1 MFTLSDAGYRTLPG
15 YKRTFQPGH
24 MTLGLFF
31 PIEAFEGDIPRMQN
45 QVQLARQAEDAGFA
59 ALWVRDV
66 PLRDPSFGDV
76 GQIFDPWVYLGYI
89 TGQTTNIALGTG
101 AIVVPIRHPLH
112 LAKAAASIDQ
122 LSGGRLLLGVAT
134 GDRPVEFPAFGVDA
148 DSRGEQFREYLDV
161 YRQALG
167 QSFKPVTWSKG
178 VLSGADLVPKPLA
191 SEIPLLIT
199 GSSRQSV
206 EWIATNSHGWITYP
220 RRVDIQQRFVE
231 SWQEAVRTACGPD
244 VFKPFSQSL
253 FIDLLDDPV
262 AIPQPIHLGFRL
274 GRNALINL
282 LKMHKAIGVNH
293 IMLNLKYGR
302 REAGDV
308 IAELAEHVMPHFPH
322 HGDDDC

>member
-1 MFTLSDAGYRTLPG
+1 
-15 YKRTFQPGH
+15 

-45 QVQLARQAEDAGFA
+45 QVLLARQAEDAGFA

-89 TGQTTNIALGTG
+89 TGQTTKIALGTG

-148 DSRGEQFREYLDV
+148 DARGAKFREYLDV

-167 QSFKPVTWSKG
+167 QSFKPVTWSEG

-231 SWQEAVRTACGPD
+231 SWQEAVRTACGPE

-302 REAGDV
+302 REARDV
-308 IAELAEHVMPHFPH
+308 IAELAVHVLSHFPH
-322 HGDDDC
+322 HGDDSC